1 MLRTSNSMKYFQ
13 AIDQNLDPNILPT
26 TSIISN
32 FSENNVESS
41 NVCYTTNVIQ
51 KKNSATILT
60 THNYP
65 FQEII
70 QTITPVTITEI
81 KTINYNIPIYPVD
94 ENNNITY
101 INQNNPIQIITLKK
115 YHSSE
120 NLNYLNLAN
129 TEIVTEQA
137 NKIPIFNTNNNNLI
151 MHSKTNFATSTNKNK
166 SKIPHPEF
174 TKKKLF
180 PQFNQYMM
188 NKVKSNDLHYNT
200 QVSSDQN
207 VSNNFNTLNS
217 LLSDSINLTHNY
229 SNSSINS
236 SLVSENLPQI
246 KIDDEPGTN
255 IDLSEF
261 VNVSNLGNGS
271 EGSIDVVSWKK
282 NNKNYALK
290 KCEIIFEE
298 DAERRKKEFNLM
310 KELIEKAGCDGI
322 IKTYGILCEKN
333 HFSTY
338 YFYELM
344 ELADGDWDKEIKNRQ
359 HTQLYYQESELM
371 QIFSHLI
378 KTLSALQKNHY
389 THRDIKPQNI
399 MIVNGKYKIC
409 DFGNG
414 KLLKREGIIVQRIRG
429 SELFMSPIL
438 FKAYHSGV
446 PTVKHNTYKSDVFS
460 LGMCFFYAASLY
472 IYGLNA
478 IREIYDINIITKVL
492 NQILGNRYSQ
502 NLINLLLNML
512 QVEES
517 KRPDFIELEKYF
529 NNPFN

>member
-13 AIDQNLDPNILPT
+13 TLNENLDLNILPP

-32 FSENNVESS
+32 YSENNIEAS
-41 NVCYTTNVIQ
+41 NVCYTTNIIQ

-81 KTINYNIPIYPVD
+81 KTINYNIPIYPV
-94 ENNNITY
+94 EENNITY
-101 INQNNPIQIITLKK
+101 INQNNPIQITSLRKF
-115 YHSSE
+115 HSSE
-120 NLNYLNLAN
+120 NLNYLNLPT
-129 TEIVTEQA
+129 TEIVTEEA
-137 NKIPIFNTNNNNLI
+137 NKIPVFNTNPNDII
-151 MHSKTNFATSTNKNK
+151 MHCKTNFTATNNKNK

-174 TKKKLF
+174 TKKKLL
-180 PQFNQYMM
+180 PQFNQYM
-188 NKVKSNDLHYNT
+188 NRVKPNHLYYNT
-200 QVSSDQN
+200 QIISDQN
-207 VSNNFNTLNS
+207 VSNNNFNTLNS
-217 LLSDSINLTHNY
+217 LLNDSINITHNY
-229 SNSSINS
+229 SISSFNS
-236 SLVSENLPQI
+236 SLPSENLFQI
-246 KIDDEPGTN
+246 KNEDEPGIN
-255 IDLSEF
+255 INLSEF
-261 VNVSNLGNGS
+261 ITVSNIGNGS
-271 EGSIDVVSWKK
+271 EGSIDVVSWKN

-290 KCEIIFEE
+290 KCEIIFDA

-310 KELIEKAGCDGI
+310 KELIEKTGCDGI

-333 HFSTY
+333 HFGTY

-344 ELADGDWDKEIKNRQ
+344 ELADRDWEKEIKNRQ
-359 HTQLYYQESELM
+359 NNQLYYQESELI

-378 KTLSALQKNHY
+378 KTLAALQKNHY

-399 MIVNGKYKIC
+399 MLVNGKYKIG

-446 PTVKHNTYKSDVFS
+446 PTVKHNTFKSDVFS
-460 LGMCFFYAASLY
+460 LGMCFFYAACLY
-472 IYGLNA
+472 ICGLNA
-478 IREIYDINIITKVL
+478 IREIYDINIITKVI
-492 NQILGNRYSQ
+492 NQMLGNRYSQ

-512 QVEES
+512 QVDES
-517 KRPDFIELEKYF
+517 KRPDFIELEKYVINQF
-529 NNPFN
+529 N

>member
-1 MLRTSNSMKYFQ
+1 MLRTSNSMKFFQ
-13 AIDQNLDPNILPT
+13 TLNQNLDPNILPT
-26 TSIISN
+26 TTIISN
-32 FSENNVESS
+32 LSENNVESS
-41 NVCYTTNVIQ
+41 NVCYTTNIIQ

-81 KTINYNIPIYPVD
+81 KTINYNVPIYPVD
-94 ENNNITY
+94 ENNINI
-101 INQNNPIQIITLKK
+101 INQNNPIQITTLKK
-115 YHSSE
+115 FHSSE
-120 NLNYLNLAN
+120 NLNYYNLPN
-129 TEIVTEQA
+129 TEIITEQT
-137 NKIPIFNTNNNNLI
+137 NKIPIFNTNPNNII
-151 MHSKTNFATSTNKNK
+151 MHSKTNCATSNNKNK

-180 PQFNQYMM
+180 PQFNQYIL
-188 NKVKSNDLHYNT
+188 NKVKPNNLNYNT
-200 QVSSDQN
+200 HVSSDEN

-217 LLSDSINLTHNY
+217 LLNDSFNLTHNY
-229 SNSSINS
+229 SNSSFNS
-236 SLVSENLPQI
+236 SIISENLNQI
-246 KIDDEPGTN
+246 KMDDEPGSN
-255 IDLSEF
+255 INLSEF
-261 VNVSNLGNGS
+261 INVNNIGNGS

-290 KCEIIFEE
+290 KCEIIIDA
-298 DAERRKKEFNLM
+298 DAERRKREFSIM
-310 KELIEKAGCDGI
+310 KELIEKTGCDGI

-333 HFSTY
+333 YFGTY

-344 ELADGDWDKEIKNRQ
+344 ELADRDWEKEIKNRQ
-359 HTQLYYQESELM
+359 NTQLYYQESELI

-399 MIVNGKYKIC
+399 MIVNGKYKIG

-414 KLLKREGIIVQRIRG
+414 KLLKREGIIIQRIRG
-429 SELFMSPIL
+429 SELFMSPLL
-438 FKAYHSGV
+438 FKAYHAGM
-446 PTVKHNTYKSDVFS
+446 PTVKHNTFKSDVFS
-460 LGMCFFYAASLY
+460 LGMCFFYAATLY

-478 IREIYDINIITKVL
+478 IREIYDINIIAKVL

-529 NNPFN
+529 NNSFN